1 MNLNLWGLLKGQVPR
16 KGVWWL
22 VGGSGP
28 EEGCLEG
35 VLRGPGLGRAPRGSS
50 PEERGLGGVPWGS
63 GPEDGFMGIRE

>member
-35 VLRGPGLGRAPRGSS
+35 VLRGPG
-50 PEERGLGGVPWGS
+50 PEEGGLGGFVGEI
-63 GPEDGFMGIRE
+63 GRAHV